1 MLYLN
6 GNEIMQAITLDEVM
20 KAVADAYILFDKG
33 TCYIPDRAFY
43 AHGGNKMIYMPCFA
57 PDALITKILS
67 FFPENYK
74 KGKPTLDGVV
84 LWKDPDSGEILSIMD
99 AKKITALRTAAA
111 GGLAV
116 RYLSNPD
123 SKTLGIV
130 GTGMQGLHLAMFAST
145 VRKIEHIYLY
155 DTYRKEADS
164 FANELEAMLG
174 RRIPC
179 TLCKDASELL
189 KNSEIV
195 ITATTSPQPVLP
207 DDASLLADKCFVGV
221 GSYSPSMREYPAAI
235 WSVVDTVYVDLEY
248 AMEES
253 GDLSQPMQEG
263 LIGQERV
270 KKISTILDGPVL
282 PSAKGKSNFFKT
294 VGMSL
299 VDLTTAAAIYKNA
312 RAKGIGQTVQ
322 G

>member
-33 TCYIPDRAFY
+33 TCCIPDRAFY

-84 LWKDPDSGEILSIMD
+84 LWKDPGSGEILSIMD

-116 RYLSNPD
+116 RYLSSPG

-130 GTGMQGLHLAMFAST
+130 GTGMQGLHLALFAST
-145 VRKIEHIYLY
+145 VRKIEHICLY

-164 FANELEAMLG
+164 FTDALEAMLG

-179 TLCKDASELL
+179 TLCGDASELL
-189 KNSEIV
+189 AGSEIV
-195 ITATTSPQPVLP
+195 MTATTSTQPVLP

-235 WSVVDTVYVDLEY
+235 WGVVDTVYVDLEY

-253 GDLSQPMQEG
+253 GDLSQPLAEG
-263 LIGQERV
+263 LLQPERV
-270 KKISTILDGPVL
+270 KKIATLIDGPVI
-282 PSAKGKSNFFKT
+282 PPAPGKSNFFKT

-312 RAKGIGQTVQ
+312 LKKGIGQVVQ
-322 G
+322 S